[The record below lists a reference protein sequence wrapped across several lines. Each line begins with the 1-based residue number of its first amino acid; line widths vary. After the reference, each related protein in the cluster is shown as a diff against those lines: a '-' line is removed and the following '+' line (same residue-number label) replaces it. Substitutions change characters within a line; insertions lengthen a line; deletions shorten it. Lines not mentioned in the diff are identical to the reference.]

1 MNRSD
6 LLNTLEEFKRVDG
19 DRYGI
24 LSIGLFGS
32 FARDHASE
40 FSDADIV
47 VKTKTPD
54 PFIMVHIKEDL
65 EEQLRIPVDL
75 IRLRERM
82 NPFLRRRIEKEV
94 VYVR

>member
-6 LLNTLEEFKRVDG
+6 LLNTLEEFKRIQG
-19 DRYGI
+19 DEYGI
-24 LSIGLFGS
+24 LSLGLFGS
-32 FARDHASE
+32 FARGQASE
-40 FSDADIV
+40 VSDADIV

-65 EEQLRIPVDL
+65 EKRLRMPVDL
-75 IRLRERM
+75 VRFREKM
-82 NPFLRRRIEKEV
+82 NPFLRRRIEKEA

>member
-6 LLNTLEEFKRVDG
+6 LLNTLAEFKRIEG
-19 DRYGI
+19 DKYGL
-24 LSIGLFGS
+24 LSIGVFGS
-32 FARDHASE
+32 FAREQASE

-47 VKTKTPD
+47 VMTETPD

-65 EEQLRIPVDL
+65 EERLRMPVDL
-75 IRLRERM
+75 VRFREKM
-82 NPFLRRRIEKEV
+82 NPFLRRRIEKEA

>member
-6 LLNTLEEFKRVDG
+6 LLHTLEKFKRVDG

-24 LSIGLFGS
+24 LSIGFFGS
-32 FARDHASE
+32 FARNQASE

-65 EEQLRIPVDL
+65 EKRLRMPVDL
-75 IRLRERM
+75 VRFREKM
-82 NPFLRRRIEKEV
+82 NPFLRRRIEKEA

>member
-6 LLNTLEEFKRVDG
+6 LLNTLEKFKRIDG

-32 FARDHASE
+32 FARNQASE

-47 VKTKTPD
+47 VRTKTPD
-54 PFIMVHIKEDL
+54 PYIMVHIKEDL
-65 EEQLRIPVDL
+65 EEQLRMPVDL
-75 IRLRERM
+75 VRFRETM
-82 NPFLRRRIEKEV
+82 NPFLRHRIEKEA
-94 VYVR
+94 VYV

>member
-1 MNRSD
+1 MNRAD
-6 LLNTLEEFKRVDG
+6 LLNTLEEFKRIEG
-19 DRYGI
+19 DKYGI

-32 FARDHASE
+32 FARGQASE

-47 VKTKTPD
+47 VRTKTPD

-65 EEQLRIPVDL
+65 EEQLRMPVDL
-75 IRLRERM
+75 VRLREKM
-82 NPFLRRRIEKEV
+82 NPFLKRRIEKEA